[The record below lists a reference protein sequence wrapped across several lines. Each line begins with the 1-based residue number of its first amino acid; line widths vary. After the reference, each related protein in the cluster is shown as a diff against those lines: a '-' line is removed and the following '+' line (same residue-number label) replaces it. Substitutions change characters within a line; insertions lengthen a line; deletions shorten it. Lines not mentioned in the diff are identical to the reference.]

1 MTGILTSAV
10 LLISI
15 SNQLPPLGYT
25 MALEYMFY
33 VFFGLCL
40 MAMCAAF
47 IGEILR
53 NRTYHG
59 HAVAVDSIARYAY
72 VAVVLV
78 TVAVFFWRHGFN

>member
-1 MTGILTSAV
+1 
-10 LLISI
+10 
-15 SNQLPPLGYT
+15 
-25 MALEYMFY
+25 
-33 VFFGLCL
+33 
-40 MAMCAAF
+40 MAMCAGF